1 MNFLYLILDLGAIS
15 VPFLFSFH
23 PKINFYKKAKFAW
36 ISILSAALIFIVW
49 DIYYTHLGVW
59 GFNPRYL
66 SGFMFFNL
74 PIEEV
79 LFFICIPY
87 ACLFTYYC
95 FTLFVDSLIFKKA
108 ETFITA
114 ILLVFLLVFGFLNFP
129 KLYTFYTFIPLAI
142 ILAGL
147 KFYFKMPWLNK
158 FYFSYLVLLIPFTI
172 VNGILTG
179 TGLEEPV
186 VWYNDLENMGFR
198 ILTIPFEDVFYGMLL
213 ILLNVTLFEIQNKV
227 KFNISQNAE

>member
-142 ILAGL
+142 TLAGL

>member
-23 PKINFYKKAKFAW
+23 PKINFYKKAKSAW
-36 ISILSAALIFIVW
+36 ISILSVALIFIVW

-59 GFNPRYL
+59 GFNPKYL
-66 SGFMFFNL
+66 SGFMFINL

-114 ILLVFLLVFGFLNFP
+114 ILLVFLLVFGLLNFP

-142 ILAGL
+142 FLAAL
-147 KFYFKMPWLNK
+147 KFLFKMPWLNK

-198 ILTIPFEDVFYGMLL
+198 LLTIPFEDVFYGMLL
-213 ILLNVTLFEIQNKV
+213 ILLNVTLFEIQNKL
-227 KFNISQNAE
+227 KFDISQNAE